1 MANPVMETV
10 TFRLLPGTD
19 SAAFL
24 AAARATA
31 LLVAACPGFVARH
44 LTCDEDGTWTDLVE
58 WTSAGAAHAA
68 AAALMADPVFQPF
81 VAMIDGASA
90 RMRHPAILWR
100 MA

>member
-31 LLVAACPGFVARH
+31 PLV
-44 LTCDEDGTWTDLVE
+44 
-58 WTSAGAAHAA
+58 

>member
-31 LLVAACPGFVARH
+31 PLVAACPGFVARH
-44 LTCDEDGTWTDLVE
+44 LTCDADGTWTDLVE
-58 WTSAGAAHAA
+58 WTGAGQAGEITFT
-68 AAALMADPVFQPF
+68 MNGERQQPVTEVQ
-81 VAMIDGASA
+81 VLQTS
-90 RMRHPAILWR
+90 
-100 MA
+100 